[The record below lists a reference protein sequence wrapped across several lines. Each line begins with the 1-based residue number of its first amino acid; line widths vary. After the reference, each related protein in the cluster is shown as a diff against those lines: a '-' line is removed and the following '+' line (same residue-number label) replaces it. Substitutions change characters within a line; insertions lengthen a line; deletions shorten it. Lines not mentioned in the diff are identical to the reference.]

1 MAGFCSGKKEC
12 LNCLLGEGNIDGK
25 YHLGAFAVS
34 FNLEE
39 TFFFF
44 FNLSNHGIE
53 KEVVT

>member
-44 FNLSNHGIE
+44 FF
-53 KEVVT
+53 